1 MAYFNSLCQITIGET
16 VNLKDSKKTIDAG
29 LNAGK
34 LIVVIGSCSVKYE
47 GRAASKLSEGDR
59 MLIIKKDGTF
69 LVHQSKGMAAINYQG
84 PGSAILTALS
94 EDGNS
99 LMLSAVRKTKNS
111 LPGNVREQ
119 IVVNFKNVQFVE
131 AFELQDD
138 KKLKVF
144 GTEGELSSLL
154 MQDLNLIEPGLLPV
168 QQESPLPKGHIDI
181 LARDKD
187 NNLVIIEVKR
197 RQAELAAVSQLKR
210 YVDEVS
216 KRKNVVVRG
225 IICAPSMSENSK
237 KMLDEYGF
245 EFYKL
250 NYEIGNPSA
259 KIIGLEKKQKILG
272 EY

>member
-1 MAYFNSLCQITIGET
+1 MD
-16 VNLKDSKKTIDAG
+16 LKQCKKIIDAG

-34 LIVVIGSCSVKYE
+34 LIIVIGSCSVKYE

-59 MLIIKKDGTF
+59 ALIIKKDGTF

-84 PGSAILTALS
+84 PGAVILTALS
-94 EDGNS
+94 DDGS
-99 LMLSAVRKTKNS
+99 MLSVSAVRKTKNS

-119 IVVNFKNVQFVE
+119 IVVNFKNVQFAE
-131 AFELQDD
+131 AFELTDD

-144 GTEGELSSLL
+144 GTEDELSSLL
-154 MQDLNLIEPGLLPV
+154 MQDLHLIEPGLMPI

-181 LARDKD
+181 LARDAKG
-187 NNLVIIEVKR
+187 NLVVIEVKR

-210 YVDEVS
+210 YVEEVA
-216 KRKNVVVRG
+216 KRKNTTVRG
-225 IICAPSMSENSK
+225 IICAPSMSENAL
-237 KMLDEYGF
+237 KMLEGYGL

-250 NYEIGNPSA
+250 NYEISNPSA

>member
-1 MAYFNSLCQITIGET
+1 M
-16 VNLKDSKKTIDAG
+16 NLKQCKKLIESG

-34 LIVVIGSCSVKYE
+34 IIIVIGSCSVKYE

-59 MLIIKKDGTF
+59 VLIIKKDGTF

-94 EDGNS
+94 EDETTLS
-99 LMLSAVRKTKNS
+99 VSAVRKTKNS

-119 IVVNFKNVQFVE
+119 IVVSFKSVQFVN
-131 AFELQDD
+131 AFELSDD

-144 GTEGELSSLL
+144 GTEGELSNLL
-154 MQDLNLIEPGLLPV
+154 MQDLNLIEPGLMPI

-181 LARDKD
+181 LARDRND
-187 NNLVIIEVKR
+187 HLVVIEVKR

-210 YVDEVS
+210 YVDEVA
-216 KRKNVVVRG
+216 KRKNTTVRG
-225 IICAPSMSENSK
+225 ILCAPSMSENAH
-237 KMLDEYGF
+237 KMLHDYHL

-250 NYEIGNPSA
+250 DYEISNPSA
-259 KIIGLEKKQKILG
+259 KIIGLEKKQKNLG

>member
-1 MAYFNSLCQITIGET
+1 MELTQC
-16 VNLKDSKKTIDAG
+16 KKLVDAG

-34 LIVVIGSCSVKYE
+34 LIIVIGSCSVKYE

-59 MLIIKKDGTF
+59 ALIIKKDGAF

-84 PGSAILTALS
+84 PGSAILTNFDNDVLTI
-94 EDGNS
+94 
-99 LMLSAVRKTKNS
+99 SAVRKTKNS

-119 IVVNFKNVQFVE
+119 IVVNFKSVQFVDS
-131 AFELQDD
+131 FELSDD

-144 GTEGELSSLL
+144 GTEDELSSLL
-154 MQDLNLIEPGLLPV
+154 MQDLNLIESGLRPV
-168 QQESPLPKGHIDI
+168 QQESPLPKGYIDI
-181 LARDKD
+181 LARDV
-187 NNLVIIEVKR
+187 NGNLVVIEVKR

-210 YVDEVS
+210 YVEEVA
-216 KRKNVVVRG
+216 KRKNSTVRG
-225 IICAPSMSENSK
+225 VLCAPSMSENAK
-237 KMLDEYGF
+237 KMLDGYGL

-250 NYEIGNPSA
+250 NYEISNPSA